1 MPKLV
6 SIVVPFYNEAEN
18 VSLLAEKI
26 SDVFES
32 LSTDYLYEC
41 IFVNDGSSDATRS
54 EIDALTTS
62 GMPVE
67 GVHLVRNFGQSAA
80 LVAGMRRARG
90 ECGA

>member
-18 VSLLAEKI
+18 IARLAEQI
-26 SDVFES
+26 SVVFEA
-32 LSTDYLYEC
+32 LSVDYLYEC

-54 EIDALTTS
+54 EIDALTAS

-67 GVHLVRNFGQSAA
+67 GVHFVRNFGQSAA
-80 LVAGMRRARG
+80 CAWCVYRDAGR
-90 ECGA
+90 